1 MICCC
6 CCRMGGLPAIPRPRL
21 ENAAIDDV
29 PGFGVVAGDKEL
41 VDPVA
46 AEVDG
51 SDLIAT
57 VGTADEEASVVADTG
72 TVGVLRTTVFLAAAE
87 FISSKIFSSL
97 MASAMM
103 SFLRS

>member
-1 MICCC
+1 M
-6 CCRMGGLPAIPRPRL
+6 PSQPRL
-21 ENAAIDDV
+21 M
-29 PGFGVVAGDKEL
+29 GVEGVKPE
-41 VDPVA
+41 
-46 AEVDG
+46 AEG